1 MYSNFIIII
10 SCSLFFFLFIF
21 FFLLLFFFFCFSPRK
36 ERKRKPQRGRSPPP
50 RMPQLNIREPECTHR
65 WERQTDGLVEN
76 QTFLYNSVC
85 CLKQTDNFF
94 IIIIIINPTN
104 YGKWMKTIKKFHS
117 LLYDGGSTVFLSL
130 MEYWTRHKIKNIITW
145 LIFWWW
151 LFFDGGGVWGAE
163 QCVSF
168 SGLRRKK
175 KIAARVSFTSGKC
188 LRDAHYKTSPTKK
201 REGKEEK
208 LNNPSI

>member
-1 MYSNFIIII
+1 LL
-10 SCSLFFFLFIF
+10 LFFFLF
-21 FFLLLFFFFCFSPRK
+21 LAK
-36 ERKRKPQRGRSPPP
+36 EREKKKTPTGPIAAAPDAATEHKRA
-50 RMPQLNIREPECTHR
+50 RMYIYTHR
-65 WERQTDGLVEN
+65 WERQADGLVEN

-175 KIAARVSFTSGKC
+175 KIAARVSFTSGKF

-208 LNNPSI
+208 LNNPFTKSWL